1 MHYGSAT
8 LTCPAATILASLDP
22 AELDKLVVSL
32 VRVNGENAPR
42 GNGRIDRRVA
52 GRAVVVSGG
61 LIRADGA
68 GRQAARR
75 RMCVNGASAACGIG
89 DAAKLHGLLRLPA
102 FHVFRFCLRP
112 LGAARIVVTRRRG

>member
-42 GNGRIDRRVA
+42 GTVGSIGELRVELW
-52 GRAVVVSGG
+52 S
-61 LIRADGA
+61 
-68 GRQAARR
+68 
-75 RMCVNGASAACGIG
+75 
-89 DAAKLHGLLRLPA
+89 
-102 FHVFRFCLRP
+102 
-112 LGAARIVVTRRRG
+112 